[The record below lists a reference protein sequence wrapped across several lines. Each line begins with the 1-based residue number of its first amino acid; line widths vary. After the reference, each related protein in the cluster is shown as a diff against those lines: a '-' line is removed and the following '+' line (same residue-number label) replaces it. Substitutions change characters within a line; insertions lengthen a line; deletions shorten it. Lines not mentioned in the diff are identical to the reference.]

1 MKIFRDYEKW
11 WSIGILIVQVLPF
24 LLMLCASTVADAYL
38 VLLPCWS
45 HQTRRH
51 QPALL
56 SYHGP
61 FREFSLTGD
70 AANEE
75 GAKRKNAATG
85 SSSEAFGR
93 SRRDFLAL
101 TSAWATANS
110 MLNHHQN
117 PSAWAETATV
127 VSPSSVDT
135 TDNPPPQQ
143 LNPVIPYSSVRK
155 YKTIKLPN
163 NGMQVLLVSDRR
175 LSMAQAALS
184 IRGAGQFSDPDNL
197 PGCAH
202 LMEHMILSYS
212 SKSSFKVRR
221 DFEDWLSDR
230 VGASNAFTAY
240 QKVIFH
246 FGSPGS
252 VFQEA
257 LERFASLFL
266 QEDVESV
273 CRDKDI
279 LRREVRRVDSELNF
293 DNLYTQVEYIAKAFV
308 NLEHP
313 YSKFSRGSLETLEQ
327 IPKAKQI
334 DVSALLI
341 SWFRQ
346 HYLASEAVLVVVA
359 PQDFVT
365 LERWVAPFG
374 ATLSYNNKYPTPPP
388 DFYPG
393 QFLLGNRYKH
403 VVLYRPNEESRSLP
417 ASSTKEPTEKL
428 IFEWVFNQDYRERG
442 RKLITGPQIAF
453 VLSQL
458 LGRRGPGSLY
468 QFLSRRGW
476 IPKGSTSIPRVTLP
490 VDVSGFNILKLEIT
504 LTLEGFVNR
513 SNIVAAVYDSIET
526 LRSGNSFVI
535 PREIMAQYASQAK
548 LFGYMLAPRPPDAI
562 ELSFDAQVYGLEAV
576 ESGQWYRF
584 PTIEDQNGLGLNI
597 IRRAVSSVITMMSN
611 PSNALIVATVSD
623 KTLGFSKQ
631 SKPKWIT
638 ESISGAQLY
647 FEDMIQPISKI
658 EQLVL
663 RTLINQEELLPP
675 IFNPL
680 VPTTLRPARA
690 AETQNRMNE
699 NSVFLWNGVEA
710 ARVGK
715 EQWTLFELPAG
726 HDIGLPLPR
735 APPEPSCRCAF
746 VLQLLSPRA
755 ARADVRQAARAELW
769 RLVFESEVSG
779 LAELGA
785 NGGTAYD
792 VSFNKYGL
800 RFAFLGV
807 SQTLPSYVRRMIR
820 QFVSVSSKLLQGPEY
835 LSSTTTMMAIEKA
848 KRQPSLSASRRRVV
862 ISNLRS
868 STAYDAASEGIAFL
882 RSCTGTVSFAQ
893 GDLLP
898 SESNELVEQLQDI
911 LIESLGPRAR
921 SPTEA
926 PATPALEDILYRP
939 VWKPRSASTCSV
951 AGVPLISDACGRIPR

>member
-1 MKIFRDYEKW
+1 MNRIFRDNNER
-11 WSIGILIVQVLPF
+11 SMGILRP
-24 LLMLCASTVADAYL
+24 LLLLLLCASTFADAYFVSL
-38 VLLPCWS
+38 

-51 QPALL
+51 QQRVLRL
-56 SYHGP
+56 SCKGSL
-61 FREFSLTGD
+61 REFLVSLSDD
-70 AANEE
+70 ADEDH
-75 GAKRKNAATG
+75 GARKYAEAIRG
-85 SSSEAFGR
+85 SDASDR

-101 TSAWATANS
+101 ASAWTTAHS
-110 MLNHHQN
+110 MLNHQQD
-117 PSAWAETATV
+117 PSSWAAPADA
-127 VSPSSVDT
+127 VSPSSSADT
-135 TDNPPPQQ
+135 TTVAPQQPQ

-155 YKTIKLPN
+155 YKTIQLPN
-163 NGMQVLLVSDRR
+163 NGMHVLLVSDRR
-175 LSMAQAALS
+175 LSTAQAALS
-184 IRGAGQFSDPDNL
+184 INGAGQFADPDNL

-202 LMEHMILSYS
+202 LMEHMVLSYS

-221 DFEDWLSDR
+221 NFEDWLSDR

-240 QKVIFH
+240 QKVVFH
-246 FGSPGS
+246 FGAPGS

-266 QEDVESV
+266 QEDVVSV
-273 CRDKDI
+273 CRDIDI

-313 YSKFSRGSLETLEQ
+313 YSKFSRGSLETLER
-327 IPKAKQI
+327 IPKANGI
-334 DVSALLI
+334 DVSEQLI
-341 SWFRQ
+341 SFFRQ

-359 PQDFVT
+359 PQDLIT

-374 ATLSYNNKYPTPPP
+374 ATLSFNYKNPTPPP

-393 QFLLGNRYKH
+393 QFLLGNRFKH
-403 VVLYRPNEESRSLP
+403 VVLYRPNEDSTQSLP
-417 ASSTKEPTEKL
+417 ASSTKEPTDKL

-476 IPKGSTSIPRVTLP
+476 IPKGNTAIPRVTLP
-490 VDVSGFNILKLEIT
+490 VDVSGFNIVKVEIT
-504 LTLEGFVNR
+504 LTQEGFANR
-513 SNIVAAVYDSIET
+513 SNIVTAVYDTIET
-526 LRSGNSFVI
+526 LRSGDSFVI
-535 PREIMAQYASQAK
+535 TRELMAQYASQAK
-548 LFGYMLAPRPPDAI
+548 LFGYTLAPRPPDAI

-584 PTIEDQNGLGLNI
+584 PSVEDQNGLGLNI
-597 IRRAVSSVITMMSN
+597 IRRAVSSVLTGMSD

-623 KTLGFSKQ
+623 KTLALTKQ

-638 ESISGAQLY
+638 ENISGAQLY
-647 FEDMIQPISKI
+647 FEDMLPPISRI

-663 RTLINQEELLPP
+663 RTVINQQELLPP

-680 VPTTLRPARA
+680 VPTSLRPARVA
-690 AETQNRMNE
+690 DTQKRMNE
-699 NSVFLWNGVEA
+699 TAVFLWNGVEA
-710 ARVGK
+710 TRVGNK
-715 EQWTLFELPAG
+715 QWTLFELPAG
-726 HDIGLPLPR
+726 LEIGLPLPR
-735 APPEPSCRCAF
+735 APPEPSCQSAF

-769 RLVFESEVSG
+769 RLVFESEVTG

-785 NGGTAYD
+785 NGGLAYD

-820 QFVSVSSKLLQGPEY
+820 QFVSVSPELLQGSEF
-835 LSSTTTMMAIEKA
+835 LSPTITNMAIEKA
-848 KRQPSLSASRRRVV
+848 RREPGLSASRRRVV

-868 STAYDAASEGIAFL
+868 ATAYDAASEGIAFL

-893 GDLLP
+893 GDLLRI
-898 SESNELVEQLQDI
+898 ESIELVEQLQDI
-911 LIESLGPRAR
+911 LSGSLGPRAR

-939 VWKPRSASTCSV
+939 IWKPRSASSCSV